1 MSTGVWSI
9 VGLFRVSNNT
19 LFPSQSGYPIALAN
33 KVIKEGFE
41 HCFII
46 CCLI

>member
-19 LFPSQSGYPIALAN
+19 LFPSQSDLIASN
-33 KVIKEGFE
+33 
-41 HCFII
+41 
-46 CCLI
+46 